1 MFIINIGG
9 ERQVYSTKAELLF
22 CIVVSIFL
30 GVATALFVGQYA
42 IYLALFWGVPIQ
54 ITLIML
60 ER

>member
-1 MFIINIGG
+1 M
-9 ERQVYSTKAELLF
+9 YSTKAELLF

-30 GVATALFVGQYA
+30 GVITALLVGQYA
-42 IYLALFWGVPIQ
+42 TYLALFWGVPVQ